1 MIDGER
7 FDQLKPLD
15 DLEASLVRHAL
26 ERPNLLAAE
35 HETALRQA
43 IAVARLHRIEGQ
55 GGTLLVE
62 DLTRRLRDECHTLLD
77 PQLGPGRTPS
87 PEPLAASAPL
97 LQMRAREVRR
107 EILQRTEGRVEPE
120 AIDREIHEKAL
131 VLVTG
136 GGGGSGYVH
145 LGAFQLLEELGV
157 RPQLIVGASM
167 GAVMAL
173 FRARRETFD
182 PGEMVSVLRSIN
194 YRKVFR
200 VLQIESR
207 YGLPAPLRLYL
218 RSAIGRHF
226 NVDTGGTLRL
236 ADLPIPMIVAVS
248 GVRRGSL
255 PHPAE
260 FYEGLLQ
267 LRGFN
272 LLSPNFIRKRVVQ
285 AASAIIEL
293 ATLSNLQ
300 VLHLGAEPET
310 LEFDAIDAVGFS
322 CAVPG
327 VIHYDVLRD
336 DPRMHQLLQHLMQE
350 RDLVRLVDGG
360 ITDNV
365 PARAA
370 WRAVHQGRIGTRN
383 AFVMALDGFAP
394 KLHTPIWLPLQQV
407 AQRNVERNL
416 PYAHF
421 VHRFAR
427 SLSPLELVPAVDDM
441 LHVAKQARAE
451 LLPHAAF
458 IRRMM
463 ARLPPLEPGTN
474 VAAVR

>member
-1 MIDGER
+1 MVEGQR
-7 FDQLKPLD
+7 FEELKPLD
-15 DLEASLVRHAL
+15 DLEVSLVQQVLAHPAL
-26 ERPNLLAAE
+26 LGAE
-35 HETALRQA
+35 HEAALRQA
-43 IAVARLHRIEGQ
+43 IAVARLHRIEGE
-55 GGTLLVE
+55 GGTVLVD
-62 DLTRRLRDECHTLLD
+62 DLTTRLRAEVRTLLD
-77 PQLGPGRTPS
+77 GQLGPGRS
-87 PEPLAASAPL
+87 ASSEALAAAAPL
-97 LQMRAREVRR
+97 LQMRARQVRR
-107 EILQRTEGRVEPE
+107 EVLARAEGRIEPSAVE
-120 AIDREIHEKAL
+120 REIHQKAL

-145 LGAFQLLEELGV
+145 LGAFQLLEELAL

-173 FRARRETFD
+173 FRARRESFD

-200 VLQIESR
+200 VLQMESR
-207 YGLPAPLRLYL
+207 YGLPAALRLYL

-226 NVDTGGTLRL
+226 SADSGQELRL
-236 ADLPIPMIVAVS
+236 GDLRVPLIVAVS

-260 FYEGLLQ
+260 FYEGLLA
-267 LRGFN
+267 LRGLN
-272 LLSPNFIRKRVVQ
+272 LLSPNLIRRRVGQ
-285 AASAIIEL
+285 AASAVIEL
-293 ATLSNLQ
+293 ATLSNLE
-300 VLHLGAEPET
+300 VLHLGADPET

-327 VIHYDVLRD
+327 VIHYDVLRED
-336 DPRMHQLLQHLMQE
+336 ARMHQLLQRLFAD

-370 WRAVHQGRIGTRN
+370 WRAVHRGRIGTRN
-383 AFVMALDGFAP
+383 AFIVALDGFAP
-394 KLHTPIWLPLQQV
+394 KLHQHLWMPLQQV
-407 AQRNVERNL
+407 AARSVERNL

-427 SLSPLELVPAVDDM
+427 SLSPLELVPSVDST
-441 LHVAKQARAE
+441 LLAARRAREE

-458 IRRMM
+458 LRRMM
-463 ARLPPLEPGTN
+463 AELPPLEPGDAR
-474 VAAVR
+474 AA